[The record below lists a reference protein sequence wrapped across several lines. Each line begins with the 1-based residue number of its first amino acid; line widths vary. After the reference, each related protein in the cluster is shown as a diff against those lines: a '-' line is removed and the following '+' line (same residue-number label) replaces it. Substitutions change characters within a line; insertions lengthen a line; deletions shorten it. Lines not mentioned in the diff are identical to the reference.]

1 MNTELRDLIVAN
13 NCQSAVPNLW
23 IFGYGSLLWKVIFK
37 RPKSG
42 LNIFKPNFEY
52 TESRIG
58 YISGYSRRFNQ
69 GSTSHRGTVEA
80 PGRVANLI
88 ESRDGPFL

>member
-1 MNTELRDLIVAN
+1 MDIRLW
-13 NCQSAVPNLW
+13 VPPLE
-23 IFGYGSLLWKVIFK
+23 GIFK
-37 RPKSG
+37 TPKSG
-42 LNIFKPNFEY
+42 LNFFKPNFDY
-52 TESRIG
+52 TESRVG

-88 ESRDGPFL
+88 ETRDSSFLQRF